1 MLVTNEFELEE
12 LSKKLETILIK
23 DKASWLKTHFSL
35 IYNSIFIN
43 NNFKDLENFCN
54 DIVAKYPNIIF
65 DGSDFTSLQESVLVS
80 LLKRDDLQMEEIKIW
95 DYVIKWGI
103 AQNPTLPTNLKEW
116 TKENFLTLKTTLQQC
131 LPLIRYFHISNI
143 EIYYKIRPY
152 KKILDKQLWE
162 DINQHMVDPD
172 RPVKSVIL
180 SARSVIVTEL
190 PPRANEPK
198 IPFSTII
205 SEEHAAEISTWID
218 HKTTPYT
225 STNIPYEFK
234 LILRGSRDGFAPQ
247 TFWDMCHGH
256 ASTVVFMKVKGT
268 NEILGGYNPLMWD
281 NTTTISGFEETKDS
295 FIFSLKNNNIL
306 NSVLCRVDVPIHALF
321 YYEREIQNKYG
332 FDFGRGVLRMCS
344 NATDF
349 EYNHHSRYNTRIKAV
364 NGKFS
369 IIDYEVF
376 KINRKTT

>member
-1 MLVTNEFELEE
+1 
-12 LSKKLETILIK
+12 
-23 DKASWLKTHFSL
+23 
-35 IYNSIFIN
+35 
-43 NNFKDLENFCN
+43 
-54 DIVAKYPNIIF
+54 
-65 DGSDFTSLQESVLVS
+65 
-80 LLKRDDLQMEEIKIW
+80 
-95 DYVIKWGI
+95 
-103 AQNPTLPTNLKEW
+103 
-116 TKENFLTLKTTLQQC
+116 
-131 LPLIRYFHISNI
+131 
-143 EIYYKIRPY
+143 
-152 KKILDKQLWE
+152 
-162 DINQHMVDPD
+162 MVDPD

-225 STNIPYEFK
+225 STNIPYEFE

-247 TFWDMCHGH
+247 TFWDMCYGH

-281 NTTTISGFEETKDS
+281 NTTSGYKETKDS

-306 NSVLCRVDVPIHALF
+306 NSVLSRVDIPKCAL
-321 YYEREIQNKYG
+321 YYCRKENQNKYG
-332 FDFGRGVLRMCS
+332 FNFGGVLLMCS

-349 EYNHHSRYNTRIKAV
+349 EYYHDSRYNTRIKAV